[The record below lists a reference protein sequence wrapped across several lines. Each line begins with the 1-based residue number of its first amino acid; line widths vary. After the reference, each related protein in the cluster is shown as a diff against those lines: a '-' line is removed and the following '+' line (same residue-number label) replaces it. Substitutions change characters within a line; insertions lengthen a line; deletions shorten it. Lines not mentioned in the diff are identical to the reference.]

1 MPMSSE
7 VDVERAQDLDR
18 RLRAYEELQAGPRWP
33 GALTATD
40 ALLVALLALAVIIG
54 FYLWGGRP

>member
-1 MPMSSE
+1 MSSE

-18 RLRAYEELQAGPRWP
+18 RLRAYEELQAGQRWP

-40 ALLVALLALAVIIG
+40 CFAVALLAVAVVVG
-54 FYLWGGRP
+54 FYLWGGQP